1 MKRMQIK
8 KLIVVS
14 TSEKDSLEVEFDEGL
29 NIIIGKNKTGKSSTI
44 KSIFYAL
51 GCELSRI
58 ESEWKNLI
66 SDYLVYFIVENQ
78 EYCVYRNGKMF
89 RMCHVDNEH
98 YKLLISTDSFHEYSN
113 ELMNI
118 LDVKLP
124 CINIKNQ
131 KQFNATPPLLF
142 RLQYIDQDAG
152 WSKIGDQFS
161 NIKYIS
167 NWKSFSNKY
176 TVGYYNNDYFELK
189 NILELEKQ
197 DKVDFERKSIANQE
211 FVKRI
216 QEMIPCKI
224 DESITVEDEAQN
236 LIEKINI
243 LSEDILKLQE
253 RIGGIINSEHI
264 IERKIELLKF
274 NREESEKDIQF
285 AKELESNVVCPTC
298 GAVHENALSDQML
311 LVLDIASVD
320 NLIEMLNKEKMQYIE
335 DRIIIGIDLK
345 KKNNELR
352 ELRKELIKVKNI
364 ARYEDTL
371 KSEGKNEFYESCLKE
386 LDRLTSE
393 INKKITEIAIKEEKL
408 KKMNSTKRRNELR
421 KELIS
426 YCSKVAT
433 TINISSNFIKLNDFV
448 QTVNKTGSEGPRLIY
463 MYYVGLYLYNLDRG
477 SSPFNILVIDT
488 PNQQGQDVN
497 NLQGIFDSLNLLQD
511 KRGQAII
518 ATERETGYEDVA
530 SKVIKLGETRK
541 CLNKK
546 HFDKHINI
554 VKEIISKDIGE
565 ETTDDY

>member
-8 KLIVVS
+8 KLIVIS
-14 TSEKDSLEVEFDEGL
+14 MSEKDSLEVEFCEGL
-29 NIIIGKNKTGKSSTI
+29 NIVIGKNKTGKSSII
-44 KSIFYAL
+44 KSIFYAF

-58 ESEWKNLI
+58 ESEWKKLI

-78 EYCVYRNGKMF
+78 EYCVYRNGKKF
-89 RMCHVDNEH
+89 RMCHVDNDN

-124 CINIKNQ
+124 CVNIKNQ

-176 TVGYYNNDYFELK
+176 TVGYYNNDFFELK
-189 NILELEKQ
+189 NIIEIKKQ

-216 QEMIPCKI
+216 QDMVPCKI
-224 DESITVEDEAQN
+224 DENITVEEEAQN
-236 LIEKINI
+236 LIEKINT

-253 RIGGIINSEHI
+253 KIGRIINSEHVI
-264 IERKIELLKF
+264 QRKIELLEF

-298 GAVHENALSDQML
+298 GAVHENALSNQML
-311 LVLDIASVD
+311 LSLDIASVD
-320 NLIEMLNKEKMQYIE
+320 NLIEMLNKEKMQCVEEHIVIE
-335 DRIIIGIDLK
+335 IELK

-352 ELRKELIKVKNI
+352 ELRKELINVKNI
-364 ARYEDTL
+364 SRYEDTI
-371 KSEGKNEFYESCLKE
+371 KSEGKNEFYDSCLKE

-393 INKKITEIAIKEEKL
+393 INKKVTEIAIKEEKL
-408 KKMNSTKRRNELR
+408 KKMDSTKRRNDLR
-421 KELIS
+421 KELIN

-448 QTVNKTGSEGPRLIY
+448 QTINKTGSEGPRLIY

-488 PNQQGQDVN
+488 PNQQGQDIN

-541 CLNKK
+541 CLNKE